1 MAKLKPLLW
10 LLLGILLGG
19 GGAVGYSAFA
29 PRPVAEYRTV
39 MSRFILPVP
48 VGNCKQIMVLGFRAA
63 GFPNVTPDPGDDV
76 GVGAPGE
83 KISGAALC
91 MPALGAATVAMAS
104 ADQAL
109 LLSRMQV
116 FAAAVAATN
125 VAPQAAPP
133 RR

>member
-1 MAKLKPLLW
+1 MAKLKPILL
-10 LLLGILLGG
+10 LLLGVIV
-19 GGAVGYSAFA
+19 GAAAVAGYNAFA
-29 PRPVAEYRTV
+29 PRPAPEYRTV

-109 LLSRMQV
+109 LLSRMQN
-116 FAAAVAATN
+116 FASAVAATN
-125 VAPQAAPP
+125 FAPQAPQ